1 MFQKKKEEI
10 PEPTPL
16 TVEDIQKLK
25 EKLNIK
31 DIHKNEEAE
40 IKIKDISIGDLL
52 PQCFD
57 EVDVLIKEGEHILK
71 FSDTF
76 TGDKYRTFRKNK
88 GGIFTKDSLDYHRG
102 NEHGKY
108 LLIEGNGERK
118 IVRLIDDKELLLFQ
132 TLRLINGIIKDKPY
146 MLLKKLGKG
155 EKITGKLEYIKKN
168 SEYEV
173 IIDEEVMNI
182 NPVAIDI
189 EDDPDFIT
197 SSISLF
203 DD

>member
-1 MFQKKKEEI
+1 
-10 PEPTPL
+10 
-16 TVEDIQKLK
+16 
-25 EKLNIK
+25 
-31 DIHKNEEAE
+31 
-40 IKIKDISIGDLL
+40 
-52 PQCFD
+52 
-57 EVDVLIKEGEHILK
+57 
-71 FSDTF
+71 
-76 TGDKYRTFRKNK
+76 
-88 GGIFTKDSLDYHRG
+88 
-102 NEHGKY
+102 
-108 LLIEGNGERK
+108 
-118 IVRLIDDKELLLFQ
+118 
-132 TLRLINGIIKDKPY
+132 